1 MIQCPGFVSI
11 VQTRKD
17 DFVPETTPGSVS
29 KVTWQVT
36 SADTLVSSRES
47 DISPL
52 VFSVMPKLQHERH
65 TEGKLERFSKISFG
79 FARKV
84 AFKTVGGA
92 NAAVWIRYPAHDTD
106 ETKAAR
112 RIQAF
117 FIDIRRR
124 QRHAIIPALASLR
137 ASYFQLCLKLSRSR
151 TWESTVDRVV
161 FLSLWPHALACLEAM
176 RMQFQLM
183 KDRASNRLQHAS
195 HQDLEELG
203 ANTAKIHELLRNT
216 TRLQDILQPGASSL
230 EDPHAELQSHLH
242 AIQALVE
249 TLPRSIGSDI
259 EDEWSLVKK
268 GLKQPAKILRGHR

>member
-1 MIQCPGFVSI
+1 MKIIVSISEPGKNGSESRKRYILRREITSAVQSTKFHIPRYSESTTWKELSAAMIQCPGFVSI
-11 VQTRKD
+11 VRTRKD

-36 SADTLVSSRES
+36 SADTLASSRES

-92 NAAVWIRYPAHDTD
+92 NAAVRIRYPAHDTD
-106 ETKAAR
+106 ETRAAR

-117 FIDIRRR
+117 FIDILRR

-137 ASYFQLCLKLSRSR
+137 ASYFQLCLKQSRSR

-161 FLSLWPHALACLEAM
+161 FLALWPHALACLEAM

-195 HQDLEELG
+195 HQDLEDLG
-203 ANTAKIHELLRNT
+203 ANTAKI
-216 TRLQDILQPGASSL
+216 Q
-230 EDPHAELQSHLH
+230 
-242 AIQALVE
+242 
-249 TLPRSIGSDI
+249 
-259 EDEWSLVKK
+259 
-268 GLKQPAKILRGHR
+268 